1 MILAY
6 TDILGDR
13 KTHRIKATVTTDHSA
28 SHYGIPVIVLEDGNS
43 LDLQSWVMLGYQ
55 VVRANKKETEMLKR
69 VFDNFN
75 AMCGGI

>member
-1 MILAY
+1 MILSY

-13 KTHRIKATVTTDHSA
+13 KTHRIKATVTTDHPA

-43 LDLQSWVMLGYQ
+43 LDLQSWVLLNYQ
-55 VVRANKKETEMLKR
+55 VIRASKREQELLVR

-75 AMCGGI
+75 AMCGG